1 MHTQEVGKYSRSFL
15 LFSASILVQSIKV
28 LSLCRGVHVVRQRQ
42 HHHRGAGRPAPRGGR
57 LRDGHRQEHQP
68 RHLHVQHVSV
78 TSHIS
83 YISSA
88 LLSRPSHPTCERY
101 IFQP

>member
-1 MHTQEVGKYSRSFL
+1 M
-15 LFSASILVQSIKV
+15 
-28 LSLCRGVHVVRQRQ
+28 VRQRQ

-83 YISSA
+83 YV
-88 LLSRPSHPTCERY
+88 
-101 IFQP
+101 